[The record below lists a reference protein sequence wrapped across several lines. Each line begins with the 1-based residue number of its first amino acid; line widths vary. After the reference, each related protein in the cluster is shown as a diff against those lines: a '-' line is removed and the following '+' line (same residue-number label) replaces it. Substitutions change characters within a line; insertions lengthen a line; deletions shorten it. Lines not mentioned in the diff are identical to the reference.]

1 MGRTR
6 RVVEVFAARSDCMGR
21 FTPAKSAPATT
32 NEMASAINAA
42 LRPKAP
48 ANTPPSAAPTASMIP
63 HVLPKSAL
71 VRRRSSSL
79 SVMFGIAALVHGPT
93 NEASAAIAH

>member
-6 RVVEVFAARSDCMGR
+6 RVVDVVAARSDCMGR

-42 LRPKAP
+42 FRPKAP

-79 SVMFGIAALVHGPT
+79 SVILGIAALVHGPT